1 MTDSGQSN
9 FSVNMQMISVNDNR
23 FTPNIFIDPIPQQA
37 QVPSPHYKA
46 QRARA
51 QHPSNDEVFFR
62 SWSQECSF
70 FLTEIQLQLT
80 LTRKTKDGELMKF
93 LRQLFSMNT
102 ISSERQG
109 SQQSSNSCPSKR
121 TKYLQSYFTTTHTT
135 KIKRCCV
142 CLLINIPSIFRSRN
156 KNFAKDDSSEFD
168 CE

>member
-1 MTDSGQSN
+1 MNQYHSRLNFRAPIIRLSGPGLN
-9 FSVNMQMISVNDNR
+9 IHPTMRFFSGLGHKNVV
-23 FTPNIFIDPIPQQA
+23 
-37 QVPSPHYKA
+37 
-46 QRARA
+46 
-51 QHPSNDEVFFR
+51 
-62 SWSQECSF
+62 

-142 CLLINIPSIFRSRN
+142 CLLINIPSIFRCRN

-168 CE
+168 CV